1 MLLLERTSRDRCIT
15 TVELDH
21 DEVGLRQRALEL
33 AEDVGRGPWRLAP
46 DLYLGTLDEAIDGFR
61 GAELLAATGGY
72 SWAWYLAR
80 PQDVEP
86 WGDDP
91 LPEMV
96 AAVLLRV
103 ELPDGREVWWAQ
115 RRLRCSDALR
125 LELQAGA
132 GRGRSTRSRGSRARS
147 PAARLQGLTAL
158 RRSRRTGLALHDR
171 PAARVPGEA
180 SPGTSIAGRWA
191 PATAAGPAAGGRG
204 RSVVCP
210 EVGRPAAAG
219 CPSALGPGRLHAG

>member
-1 MLLLERTSRDRCIT
+1 LIYRLEPSASATPSVAPSVFQGSIAETSDHVIMLLLERTSRDRCIT

-96 AAVLLRV
+96 AAVLRRV
-103 ELPDGREVWWAQ
+103 ELPDGREVWW
-115 RRLRCSDALR
+115 RN
-125 LELQAGA
+125 GA
-132 GRGRSTRSRGSRARS
+132 YVAVT
-147 PAARLQGLTAL
+147 PC
-158 RRSRRTGLALHDR
+158 D
-171 PAARVPGEA
+171 
-180 SPGTSIAGRWA
+180 
-191 PATAAGPAAGGRG
+191 
-204 RSVVCP
+204 
-210 EVGRPAAAG
+210 
-219 CPSALGPGRLHAG
+219 